1 MDRNKLLFAAALAV
15 GVFLAAPA
23 AHGTILVPGQS
34 GVAPDLFAF
43 LPGAT
48 EVGSVSGTFTSNNF
62 TGHYIEEVFA
72 DPANGFGANDLTW
85 LIQVTNNGPESI
97 LRITASSFAGFMTD
111 VGAND
116 LGIIPPGFM
125 GGALPDPDT
134 VDRDVTGAIIGFD
147 YPFGLEAGP
156 QPSSMLEIQT
166 NATAFGAGFLS
177 LSGGTINIGAAT
189 VAGLAPTA
197 AVPELATWAM
207 MLLGFAGLGF
217 AFRQSRK
224 RSTIG
229 LNAAI

>member
-1 MDRNKLLFAAALAV
+1 MDRIKLSFAAALAV
-15 GVFLAAPA
+15 GAFLAAPSA
-23 AHGTILVPGQS
+23 RGTILMPGQS
-34 GVAPDLFAF
+34 AAPDLFAF

-48 EVGSVSGTFTSNNF
+48 MVGSASGSFTSAAF
-62 TGHYIEEVFA
+62 TGHYIEEVFV
-72 DPANGFGANDLTW
+72 DPNNSFGANDLTW

-177 LSGGTINIGAAT
+177 LSGGTINIGTAT

-197 AVPELATWAM
+197 AVPEAATWAM
-207 MLLGFAGLGF
+207 MLIGFVGLGF
-217 AFRQSRK
+217 AFRQSPSK
-224 RSTIG
+224 VSF
-229 LNAAI
+229 A